1 MINWHKK
8 QVERTLKSWGFS
20 NYQAYWI
27 SFIKGLI
34 IGGLIVY
41 FFFYNKNPVI
51 PNINYTFATLIS
63 QSTCIK
69 SSRVLWS
76 LFLSFFYF
84 L

>member
-8 QVERTLKSWGFS
+8 QVERALKSWGFS

-41 FFFYNKNPVI
+41 FFI
-51 PNINYTFATLIS
+51 
-63 QSTCIK
+63 
-69 SSRVLWS
+69 
-76 LFLSFFYF
+76 
-84 L
+84 